1 MAGHCTS
8 GRCECIV
15 GFTGPQCGTLAMESY
30 QCGRGG
36 LCLVN
41 GSATWGG
48 SVVQDD
54 DGDFHMFAA
63 MMTCNDTLQA
73 WLTNSVVLHAV
84 SSGRPEGPYVPTD
97 VSLAPRAVPY
107 FDSVMIHN
115 PDAKRAPD
123 GQYVLFYDGSS
134 KPPAAPAG
142 RVGVDDV
149 DELVM
154 VGGSSRMARIRQL
167 LRDELKGR
175 EPNCDVSPEEAVAH
189 GTAIQAAILTDR
201 KRIAVGATEAALHSH
216 LESDAER

>member
-1 MAGHCTS
+1 MWASQAHS
-8 GRCECIV
+8 V
-15 GFTGPQCGTLAMESY
+15 AHLPW
-30 QCGRGG
+30 RGG

-63 MMTCNDTLQA
+63 MMTCNETLQA

-97 VSLAPRAVPY
+97 ISLAPRAVPH

-134 KPPAAPAG
+134 KPPAAPAARG
-142 RVGVDDV
+142 VNDVGAPRPPKRCALREASVSSRARAWL
-149 DELVM
+149 ELLFRAN
-154 VGGSSRMARIRQL
+154 GSSPR
-167 LRDELKGR
+167 
-175 EPNCDVSPEEAVAH
+175 
-189 GTAIQAAILTDR
+189 AAASR
-201 KRIAVGATEAALHSH
+201 FPQRGVPS
-216 LESDAER
+216 ESERRRYRCHR